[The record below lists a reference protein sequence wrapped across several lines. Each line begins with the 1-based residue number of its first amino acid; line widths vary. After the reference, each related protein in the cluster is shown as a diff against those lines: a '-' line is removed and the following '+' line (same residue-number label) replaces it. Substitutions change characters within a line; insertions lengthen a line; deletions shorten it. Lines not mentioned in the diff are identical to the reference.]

1 MDIGETDSPPE
12 LEWYL
17 QSFKNRGMKRLMI
30 FLIVFILLIIGLF
43 TRQFT
48 APPLGESLWLK
59 QYSIFGASFYL
70 VDILT
75 WSIVSF
81 ISVMIL
87 LLMVILLKRVRM
99 EKRDEISKE
108 LLVKYQVLLMDY
120 IQSVEPEG
128 EKRNIKRLTNS
139 RFKKQLLIN
148 QIVDIAKNLRGENL
162 GKLQD
167 LYFELGLHKRT
178 FRKVRWGNWSNKIKG
193 IKELCSLSL
202 THQRERIMK
211 YAHSKNDF
219 LRMEAQT
226 ALVDLSRFEE
236 DPQPFKF
243 LDDLVHPFS
252 TWEQIA
258 LYQVMLDRDIPAPN
272 FLNWMFSDNPTV
284 ILFALRMTREY
295 HQVANA
301 EWVKN
306 LAWHNDEEVRRL
318 TYEVMGDLKMVSELK
333 EVRKLFKNETIH
345 NQREMIRSMRKAA
358 DPAFFNF
365 LKRVIDSEED
375 AEILVE
381 GVRAINDAE
390 GGKEILDKMLK
401 DTYKNYNI
409 IIKHVK
415 DRKIV

>member
-1 MDIGETDSPPE
+1 
-12 LEWYL
+12 
-17 QSFKNRGMKRLMI
+17 MI

-59 QYSIFGASFYL
+59 QYSILGANFYL

-99 EKRDEISKE
+99 EKRDGIKKR
-108 LLVKYQVLLMDY
+108 LLVSYQHVLMDY
-120 IQSVEPEG
+120 LQEDDPDLSKKIEDVL
-128 EKRNIKRLTNS
+128 RNLMNS
-139 RFKKQLLIN
+139 PFKKQLLIN
-148 QIVDIAKNLRGENL
+148 QIVDLGKNLRGKNL
-162 GKLQD
+162 KKLQD
-167 LYFELGLHKRT
+167 LYFDLKLHKRT

-202 THQRERIMK
+202 PHQKERILK
-211 YAHSKNDF
+211 YANSKNDI

-226 ALVDLSRFEE
+226 ALVDLSRFE
-236 DPQPFKF
+236 DNPQPFQF
-243 LDDLVHPFS
+243 LDELTHPFS
-252 TWEQIA
+252 RWEQIA
-258 LYQVMLDRDIPAPN
+258 LYQVMLDRDIPPPN
-272 FLNWMFSDNPTV
+272 FLNWMFSDNHTV

-295 HQVANA
+295 NQIENA

-306 LAWHNDEEVRRL
+306 LAWHDNEEVRRL
-318 TYEVMGDLKMVSELK
+318 TYEVMGDLKMVPELK

-345 NQREMIRSMRKAA
+345 NQREMIRSMRKSA

-375 AEILVE
+375 AEVLVE

-401 DTYKNYNI
+401 DKYKNYNI